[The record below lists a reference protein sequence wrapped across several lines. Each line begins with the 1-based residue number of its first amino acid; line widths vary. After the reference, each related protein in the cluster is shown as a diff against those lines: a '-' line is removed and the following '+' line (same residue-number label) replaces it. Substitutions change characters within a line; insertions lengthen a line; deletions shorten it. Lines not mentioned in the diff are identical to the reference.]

1 MYADFSTLRLH
12 INEKEDKT
20 LRNALT
26 LLNKMADY
34 IEEETMCKLTV
45 DIGEEDEVVLSSFGE
60 CILWGAIENLETI
73 LGER

>member
-1 MYADFSTLRLH
+1 MYADFSTLKLH

-20 LRNALT
+20 LRNALA
-26 LLNKMADY
+26 LLNEMADL
-34 IEEETMCKLTV
+34 IEEETMCRLTV
-45 DIGEEDEVVLSSFGE
+45 DIGREDEVVLSSFGE